1 MGMAPEKA
9 MKDDPKEIAE
19 HLINEHGLQAARDAV
34 AEGIAEANRNGG
46 FYQLSIWREVWKIL
60 DDR

>member
-46 FYQLSIWREVWKIL
+46 FYQLSI
-60 DDR
+60 